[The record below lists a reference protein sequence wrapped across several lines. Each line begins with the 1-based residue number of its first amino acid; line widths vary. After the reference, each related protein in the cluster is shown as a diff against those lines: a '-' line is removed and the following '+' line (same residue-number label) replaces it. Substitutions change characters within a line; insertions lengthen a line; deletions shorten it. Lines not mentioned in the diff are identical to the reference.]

1 MGAALLVF
9 LYLSQTEEK
18 TKLSNDPA
26 ITTMIISASYYAA
39 LYLGYSY
46 EVSSVSP
53 LNPAIAIGLITF
65 QTFGGE
71 FSDQH
76 FTWIFFTFAFVG
88 ALIAVF
94 LFEFVYKKSFEV
106 VEEVEE
112 EEQAEHE
119 NPLLEA

>member
-65 QTFGGE
+65 
-71 FSDQH
+71 
-76 FTWIFFTFAFVG
+76 
-88 ALIAVF
+88 
-94 LFEFVYKKSFEV
+94 
-106 VEEVEE
+106 
-112 EEQAEHE
+112 
-119 NPLLEA
+119 